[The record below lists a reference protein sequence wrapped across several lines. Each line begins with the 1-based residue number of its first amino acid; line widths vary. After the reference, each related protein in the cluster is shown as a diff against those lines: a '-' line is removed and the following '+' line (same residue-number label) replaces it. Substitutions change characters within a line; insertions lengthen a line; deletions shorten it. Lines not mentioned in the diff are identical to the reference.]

1 MNPWWLAVKPGSLP
15 KIVLPLAV
23 GLCMGFAA
31 VGTVDHRLI
40 AMALVLAFCVQWCIV
55 LLNDY
60 ADRDADI
67 AHQARFPALID
78 ARVLVEGLLAP
89 GQVLA
94 AGLLAAG
101 GAVASGAALVFLCD
115 RPHAIYLALLGLA
128 VFWAYSFAPLRL
140 NYRGGGELLETMGV
154 GAILPM
160 TGYYIAAGALPLANG
175 HLFLPVVLYAFI
187 GALTSGLKHEPA
199 DRENGKVTACVLFGA
214 ARVRKLIW
222 AAQMAARVWCG
233 AFFLTGEYGH
243 FALVLGALAPSA
255 PMFITR
261 RFDADAD
268 YRNVPALSRYKQSI
282 VQAGY
287 LTSLALALDFAF
299 SNA

>member
-1 MNPWWLAVKPGSLP
+1 MNPWRLAVKPGSLP
-15 KIVLPLAV
+15 KILLPLAV

-31 VGTVDHRLI
+31 VGTVDQRLI
-40 AMALVLAFCVQWCIV
+40 AVALVLAFCVQWCIV

-67 AHQARFPALID
+67 AHKACFPELID

-94 AGLLAAG
+94 AGLLAVG
-101 GAVASGAALVFLCD
+101 GTVASGLALVFLCD
-115 RPHAIYLALLGLA
+115 RHHAIPLVLLGLS
-128 VFWAYSFAPLRL
+128 VFWVYSFAPLRL
-140 NYRGGGELLETMGV
+140 NYRGGGELLETLGV
-154 GAILPM
+154 GVVLPA
-160 TGYYIAAGALPLANG
+160 TGYYIAAGTLPAANG
-175 HLFLPVVLYAFI
+175 HLFLPIVIYAFI
-187 GALTSGLKHEPA
+187 GALASGLKHEPA
-199 DRENGKVTACVLFGA
+199 DRQNGKATACVLFGA
-214 ARVRKLIW
+214 ARLRKLIW
-222 AAQMAARVWCG
+222 AAQMAARIWCG

-268 YRNVPALSRYKQSI
+268 YRNVAALSRYKQSL

-299 SNA
+299 